1 MTGRAAGRPRAFDRD
16 DALRQAAHLFWRYGF
31 SGTTTRM
38 LTACVGISSSSL
50 YAAFG
55 TKSALFEEAVRT
67 YAKRYST
74 IYDRALQ
81 ESTIDA
87 VIERLFVESVTE
99 FTRTAEGHPGC
110 LTTSAVMS
118 DSSATLDVR
127 EYVIELQRS
136 DQQRLLDRL
145 EQAAEEGMFAD
156 SVGPAALAE
165 LIHTIWQGLSTR
177 AELGASRAELL
188 SAAALAATCIA
199 GTMNTVVNFRSE
211 AYG

>member
-1 MTGRAAGRPRAFDRD
+1 
-16 DALRQAAHLFWRYGF
+16 
-31 SGTTTRM
+31 
-38 LTACVGISSSSL
+38 
-50 YAAFG
+50 
-55 TKSALFEEAVRT
+55 
-67 YAKRYST
+67 
-74 IYDRALQ
+74 
-81 ESTIDA
+81 
-87 VIERLFVESVTE
+87 

-145 EQAAEEGMFAD
+145 EQAADEGMFAD
-156 SVGPAALAE
+156 SVAPAALAE
-165 LIHTIWQGLSTR
+165 LIHTIWHGLSTR

-211 AYG
+211 AYASN